1 MWVLTRSADDQSHLR
16 SRSLHGSRRLL
27 RCFHRNVSC
36 GGYERGFISG
46 CTRWG
51 KEVGIIEYV
60 YCQCRCR
67 ACQMQ
72 ARVVSKY
79 AREPSLHFFVS
90 KMEMPPCFG
99 LAKREHL
106 VECRDHTDQRK
117 DCSSINQ
124 RLIGLGVIDL
134 VVSQK
139 SPSLYLKCNGASS
152 RSETTSYNP
161 SFTLS
166 GRHHIPLGTI
176 TLPRK

>member
-1 MWVLTRSADDQSHLR
+1 MSVGL
-16 SRSLHGSRRLL
+16 SRDAQDGGKKLELL
-27 RCFHRNVSC
+27 NMFTASV
-36 GGYERGFISG
+36 GVER
-46 CTRWG
+46 
-51 KEVGIIEYV
+51 V
-60 YCQCRCR
+60 RCR
-67 ACQMQ
+67 LESSQNTHA
-72 ARVVSKY
+72 S
-79 AREPSLHFFVS
+79 PLHFFVS